1 MFLARQYQPMA
12 TIVTIL
18 RSGEAASFD
27 SDLPVCYVQAV
38 V

>member
-1 MFLARQYQPMA
+1 MYVARQYQPMA

-18 RSGEAASFD
+18 RSGETDSFD
-27 SDLPVCYVQAV
+27 SDFPVCYVQAV